1 MPGLFNYDDPSAD
14 VFTEHMAILSDLT
27 DGEWDVLLGCMER
40 KMFPAGTHI
49 VRADEKDRAIYLVV
63 SGEVD
68 VIMEGPKGPVRL
80 LTVTE
85 GSVFG
90 EVAFFDDGPRSAD
103 AIARGAVEVLCLRA
117 ERIDQLVCWH
127 PRLAHKLVMDL
138 GRVVSQRLRRLTKSW
153 AMTQAAGPCL

>member
-14 VFTEHMAILSDLT
+14 VFTEHTAILSDLT
-27 DGEWDVLLGCMER
+27 DAEWDLLIGCTER
-40 KMFPAGTHI
+40 KLFPAGTPI
-49 VRADEKDRAIYLVV
+49 VRTGEKDRAIYIIV

-68 VIMEGPKGPVRL
+68 VIMHGPKGAVQL
-80 LTVTE
+80 STLTE

-90 EVAFFDDGPRSAD
+90 EVAFFDGEPRSAD
-103 AIARGAVEVLCLRA
+103 VVARGAVEVLCVRA

-127 PRLAHKLVMDL
+127 PRLAHKVVMEL
-138 GRVVSQRLRRLTKSW
+138 GRVVSQRLRRASKGW